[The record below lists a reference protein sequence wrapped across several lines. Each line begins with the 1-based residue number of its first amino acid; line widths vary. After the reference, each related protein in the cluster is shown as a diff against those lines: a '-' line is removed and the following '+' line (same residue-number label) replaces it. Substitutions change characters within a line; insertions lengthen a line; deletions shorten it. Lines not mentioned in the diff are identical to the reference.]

1 MIEQPYRYL
10 LKAIL
15 ISFVLATVF
24 YAVLNSEVAC
34 TDEGCAGYKSAE
46 INYTYSNTL
55 LILIHIPNLK
65 IVYLGYQF
73 VVHLVAH

>member
-1 MIEQPYRYL
+1 MIEQHYKYV

-34 TDEGCAGYKSAE
+34 TDDGCEGYKSAE
-46 INYTYSNTL
+46 NNYTYANTL
-55 LILIHIPNLK
+55 IIWIHIPNLK
-65 IVYLGYQF
+65 VVYL
-73 VVHLVAH
+73 V

>member
-1 MIEQPYRYL
+1 MIEQHYKYL

-34 TDEGCAGYKSAE
+34 TDEGCAEYKSAE
-46 INYTYSNTL
+46 INYKHLNTL
-55 LILIHIPNLK
+55 II
-65 IVYLGYQF
+65 
-73 VVHLVAH
+73 